1 MVVNDLS
8 KGKNCSG
15 TTLVAL
21 SCVRKLEN
29 LLLQVFLFERL
40 DKGKKSKKFQNLSSF
55 GTLFDKV

>member
-21 SCVRKLEN
+21 SCVRKLE
-29 LLLQVFLFERL
+29 
-40 DKGKKSKKFQNLSSF
+40 KFASSSV
-55 GTLFDKV
+55 LV